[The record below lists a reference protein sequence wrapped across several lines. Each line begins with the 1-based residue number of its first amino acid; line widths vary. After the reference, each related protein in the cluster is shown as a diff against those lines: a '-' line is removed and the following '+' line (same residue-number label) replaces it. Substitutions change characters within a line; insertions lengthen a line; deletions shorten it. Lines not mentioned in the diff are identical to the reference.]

1 MALQCQRLRLSMA
14 ADHVQDV
21 LLDGCAEVR
30 QRQHLERLL
39 YLDPDVLHLHSKVA
53 KGLQCLRHSSEECV

>member
-21 LLDGCAEVR
+21 LLDGCAEVW

-53 KGLQCLRHSSEECV
+53 KGL